1 MNINTDLWGDPSIW
15 FHRQTAPNISTNC
28 TLSEIRVGATSYDDS
43 DFIDYPAT
51 KFCRDIC
58 LFGYWRDGYLSPDGE
73 TPLDNTLSYTA
84 IANPD
89 LPQMDLRVA
98 TTGTTAKWA
107 NSALMQSDPNV
118 PVPFSLATYRDY
130 NQVYNPFYHSN
141 VYGIDGINNDA
152 SIYAAQ
158 GFQRWCPFGRY
169 DMGANIGNTRWGEY
183 NPNGRFGMIGEFGI
197 KSIILEIM
205 VVRYDGGYYETAIET
220 LRSYASQS
228 LAWRLAHPI
237 FSCYAR
243 PYYRTHKDG
252 AYTNGAPTGYTLD
265 NQMISLSPVF
275 YRSLYSNANHREYTS
290 YLMGGHGRFAAGYFP
305 IYGAVFS
312 DPNYT
317 SQWAACS
324 SQYPNPTQTQ
334 MNTGVYFYG
343 CQKGELVKHS
353 SNPGAFQLKLDGS
366 DENIEW
372 LMKGAA
378 AYGMFFCQQIGT
390 LGNPGRDADRWV
402 DDEMYLGIIRSDG
415 MTYGEYSHGLDNAE
429 QLQYDWKS
437 STETPYVPGQNTN
450 IYSQQTRIKAIG
462 HIETMTKRYVLDE
475 NAVQAMSVDMFAI
488 MSDLSEQGTNW
499 SELQAKSVD
508 AFLVQNPIDCIVS
521 LKKYPVKSI
530 PKEGTLVNIQYGRY
544 TSGSA
549 AAYECTADVYTYA
562 FTPREI
568 QPRFGGCFL
577 DYEPYTSAELYIPYC
592 GTVQLRM
599 CDILGKTLQP
609 FVCVD
614 YHTGQCTGFVLC
626 DGIVIETVQGTI
638 AVDVPVTGIQTAT
651 VEGQLQN
658 AANVARQA
666 RVNQA
671 AHYAKAGLIV
681 GAATLA
687 SPALGAMALAT
698 QIKGT
703 LDRQL
708 QKNQAD
714 YELTHTEAPQHIIGT
729 SSSAC
734 GWIIDADTAR
744 LILYYPGGGV
754 IDDDIPPNF
763 DAAALAEFI
772 SLNGVA
778 TVETGQIKSHPG
790 VMSGCKPMLTG
801 ITTENGIAA
810 TAEELR
816 LIEDAVFEGLIVPS
830 I

>member
-1 MNINTDLWGDPSIW
+1 MSDINYSVWGTPDTWQVWSDSPTSNALWGTI
-15 FHRQTAPNISTNC
+15 RQ
-28 TLSEIRVGATSYDDS
+28 GAGNYSNA
-43 DFIDYPAT
+43 DFTDYPPT
-51 KFCRDIC
+51 KIGQNKSVEA
-58 LFGYWRDGYLSPDGE
+58 LYIAGKVQPNSPI
-73 TPLDNTLSYTA
+73 DNSIAYTA
-84 IANPD
+84 INNPD
-89 LPQMDLRVA
+89 LPQCNVGIYCRGYESKNNPRAILDNSQPIPFAMSYYNDLNVD
-98 TTGTTAKWA
+98 TLNTGRYQDVTGFDGFPSNASVIGA
-107 NSALMQSDPNV
+107 QSLQRWSP
-118 PVPFSLATYRDY
+118 
-130 NQVYNPFYHSN
+130 
-141 VYGIDGINNDA
+141 
-152 SIYAAQ
+152 YAA
-158 GFQRWCPFGRY
+158 C
-169 DMGANIGNTRWGEY
+169 NTNDETTWGQY
-183 NPNGRFGMIGEFGI
+183 NLSGYVNPILSFGI
-197 KSIILEIM
+197 KSIIFEIN
-205 VVRYDGGYYETAIET
+205 VRYMADGYYETGTST
-220 LRSYASQS
+220 LKSYLNNTPEWLQ
-228 LAWRLAHPI
+228 AHKLVGAYLI
-237 FSCYAR
+237 
-243 PYYRTHKDG
+243 PYYRMSTSG
-252 AYTNGAPTGYTLD
+252 AYVSSIPAGVTNKVRINGINPMFFSPYICDGTEVYNYTGLYNRTAG
-265 NQMISLSPVF
+265 SL
-275 YRSLYSNANHREYTS
+275 
-290 YLMGGHGRFAAGYFP
+290 P
-305 IYGAVFS
+305 IYGKCSVITT
-312 DPNYT
+312 DT
-317 SQWAACS
+317 SSTIASNLQE
-324 SQYPNPTQTQ
+324 NPSAT
-334 MNTGVYFYG
+334 NVGRYAKLYG
-343 CQKGELVKHS
+343 INKGDFVLAGSGTRSIAIRMELDMS
-353 SNPGAFQLKLDGS
+353 IA
-366 DENIEW
+366 ENVEYI
-372 LMKGAA
+372 MKGAA
-378 AYGMFFCQQIGT
+378 AYGLFFCKGIGT
-390 LGNPGRDADRWV
+390 LGNTGRDADRWV
-402 DDEMYLGIIRSDG
+402 DNDMYLGIIRSDG
-415 MTYGEYSHGLDNAE
+415 MTYGEYTHGLDNAE
-429 QLQYDWKS
+429 QPQYGWKS

-450 IYSQQTRIKAIG
+450 IYSQQTRIKSIG
-462 HIETMTKRYVLDE
+462 HIQTMTKRYVLDE

-562 FTPREI
+562 FTPKEI
-568 QPRFGGCFL
+568 QPRFGDCFL
-577 DYEPYTSAELYIPYC
+577 DYEPYTSAELFIPYC

-671 AHYAKAGLIV
+671 AHYMKAGLIV

-687 SPALGAMALAT
+687 SPALGAMALAS

-754 IDDDIPPNF
+754 INKEIPPSF
-763 DAAALAEFI
+763 DADALDEFI
-772 SLNGVA
+772 ALNGVA

-790 VMSGCKPMLTG
+790 VMSGCKPMLSG
-801 ITTENGIAA
+801 VTTENGIAA

-816 LIEDAVFEGLIVPS
+816 LIEDAVFEGLIVPVIS
-830 I
+830 